1 MTNAMVVYERM
12 AELQTAAN
20 AMHASGYFG
29 DVKSQAQAMVKVLAG
44 AEIGLPPFASM
55 TGIHVVNGKPVIGS
69 NLIATLVKNDPRYDY
84 RVKQADDTACVIQWY
99 EGGKLVGE
107 SSFTRQEAAAGN
119 VDKSWDKDKSAWK
132 EKATWKAF
140 PSDMLF
146 ARAISRGARRY
157 APGIFGGAPVYTP
170 DEMGVDT
177 DEEGHIIEGQIVTV
191 EPPAPAATNGK
202 AQPAQAPGPLPDDE
216 LTIEEAPAAQFIPA
230 AAALLETDT
239 DTLKARLKALGYER
253 IPGKPA
259 ERVAAYRALK
269 ADIGHSDDIMQPATQ
284 PALVTVAQPATDYQD

>member
-29 DVKSQAQAMVKVLAG
+29 DVKSQAQAMVKVMAG

-55 TGIHVVNGKPVIGS
+55 SGIHIVSGKPVIGS

-157 APGIFGGAPVYTP
+157 APGIFGGAPIYTP

-177 DEEGHIIEGQIVTV
+177 DEDGHIVQGEIVNVT
-191 EPPAPAATNGK
+191 PPANGK
-202 AQPAQAPGPLPDDE
+202 TKAAQTAADSGPLSDE
-216 LTIEEAPAAQFIPA
+216 DTAISEANGDFANVAAAFLSTDALTIKRRMGE
-230 AAALLETDT
+230 
-239 DTLKARLKALGYER
+239 LKLSVPRNGQQR
-253 IPGKPA
+253 I
-259 ERVAAYRALK
+259 EVYRALK
-269 ADIGHSDDIMQPATQ
+269 ADMGAADDLMGAAAQPT
-284 PALVTVAQPATDYQD
+284 LVTVPQPATDYQD